1 MKNILYTLPL
11 IILLISCTGELKK
24 ENEELRTQVSKLETE
39 NKNLQDELTSFR
51 MDPANLLAKA
61 ERFYAEKN
69 MDALKGTVINFDT
82 YHPTSELKDQVV
94 SMITK
99 LENEKKKEIAE
110 QERIKKLEEQKRL
123 ASVNKLRKKHDD
135 VSGVTWYKNPYFTH
149 YTNTNLTSLYI
160 GQNGSSV
167 WLRIMMSY
175 QGEDWIFFENAYLSY
190 EGNTKEIIF
199 DRYENKD
206 TEVGDGGVWEWID
219 VTVDESD
226 IPFLRNLAKSTD
238 SKMRLSGKYTRTRNL
253 SSNERKGIEDVLL
266 AYDVLKNG

>member
-1 MKNILYTLPL
+1 MKNILFVLPL
-11 IILLISCTGELKK
+11 IMLLASCTGELKK

-39 NKNLQDELTSFR
+39 NKKLQDELTSFR

-61 ERFYAEKN
+61 ERFYSEKN

-99 LENEKKKEIAE
+99 LENEKKKEIE
-110 QERIKKLEEQKRL
+110 EKEKLKKLEEQKRL

-206 TEVGDGGVWEWID
+206 TDVGDGGVWEWID
-219 VTVDESD
+219 VTVNESD

-266 AYDVLKNG
+266 AYDVLKNS